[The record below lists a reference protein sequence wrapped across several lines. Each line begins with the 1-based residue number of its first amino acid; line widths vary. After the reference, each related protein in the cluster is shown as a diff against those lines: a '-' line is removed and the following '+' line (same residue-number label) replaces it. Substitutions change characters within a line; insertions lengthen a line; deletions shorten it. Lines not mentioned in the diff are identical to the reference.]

1 MHTMFNTLSFIL
13 RHPLNRSRRFTAL
26 RRFLY
31 WQVGSRLLPGAV
43 AVPFVDN
50 SRLLVTPGMT
60 GATGNIYCGLHEF
73 EDMALVLHALRPGD
87 LFVDVGANVGAY
99 TVLAAGGAG
108 AHVLAIEPIPA
119 TFVHLIDNIRLNGL
133 ETMVQAENVGVWA
146 VPGTLQFST
155 GFDCTNHVVTEAESS
170 LPCVEVRVDTLDALL
185 GDRVPAL
192 IKIDVEG
199 FETEVI
205 NGAKHA
211 LESQALLG
219 VIMELNGSGI
229 RYGFDDQTLHGRMLK
244 TGFRP
249 FRYDPFEKVL
259 TAIHIKNVW
268 SGNTLYVRDEERLQ
282 ARVQSTPAHRVHGV
296 ML

>member
-1 MHTMFNTLSFIL
+1 MYTIFNTLSFIL

-119 TFVHLIDNIRLNGL
+119 TFGHLIDNIHLNGL
-133 ETMVQAENVGVWA
+133 EKMVQVENVGVWA
-146 VPGTLQFST
+146 VPGTLRFST

-170 LPCVEVRVDTLDALL
+170 LPYLEVRVETLDALL
-185 GDRVPAL
+185 GARLPAL

-205 NGAKHA
+205 KGAKHA
-211 LESQALLG
+211 LESPALLG
-219 VIMELNGSGI
+219 IIMELNGSGI
-229 RYGFDDQTLHGRMLK
+229 RYGFDDQTLHGIMLK

-259 TAIHIKNVW
+259 TAIHVKNVW